1 MRAHVVTEYD
11 SVLAVLNEPGC
22 PICVFLRNAQANLV
36 QNTEI
41 SDDPWFC
48 NFHGWSIAAVR
59 DTGSAAR
66 ILLSALDNR
75 TVSSQSAGGECVICA
90 QLHPLE
96 DIALTDLRSN
106 DRQSVIQ
113 PWLKAGGAFCATH
126 AAKVKVNAPLRLA
139 ALIDEADARKRREL
153 KTALG
158 LLLSKSKHHQVE
170 HSGLLGRV
178 AEYLVSQRGLST

>member
-11 SVLAVLNEPGC
+11 SVLDVLNEPGC
-22 PICVFLRNAQANLV
+22 PICVFLRNAQADLV

-41 SDDPWFC
+41 SDDPWLC

-75 TVSSQSAGGECVICA
+75 PVSSQLAGRECVICT

-96 DIALTDLRSN
+96 DLALTDLRSSE
-106 DRQSVIQ
+106 RQGTVHS
-113 PWLKAGGAFCATH
+113 WLKAGGAFCVIH
-126 AAKVKVNAPLRLA
+126 GAKVKANAPLRLA
-139 ALIDEADARKRREL
+139 ALVDEADARKRREL

-158 LLLSKSKHHQVE
+158 LLLSKSKHHQLE

-178 AEYLVSQRGLST
+178 AEYLVSQRGLSF